1 MITNLGKDLAVF
13 SMQEEFLQLSLLL
26 KYLVDEL
33 NLVRSIQEKHRHH
46 ILERSSLEFPENIF
60 FWIHF
65 PDFTRSICT
74 RRSVQPGLGSYL
86 DRILKKIIRIENI
99 FSGGVPADY
108 LDKNF
113 SKLPDI
119 QIH

>member
-33 NLVRSIQEKHRHH
+33 NLVRPIQGKHRHH

-60 FWIHF
+60 FF
-65 PDFTRSICT
+65 GFTFQILHGQ
-74 RRSVQPGLGSYL
+74 SVPGGPC
-86 DRILKKIIRIENI
+86 N
-99 FSGGVPADY
+99 PA
-108 LDKNF
+108 
-113 SKLPDI
+113 
-119 QIH
+119 